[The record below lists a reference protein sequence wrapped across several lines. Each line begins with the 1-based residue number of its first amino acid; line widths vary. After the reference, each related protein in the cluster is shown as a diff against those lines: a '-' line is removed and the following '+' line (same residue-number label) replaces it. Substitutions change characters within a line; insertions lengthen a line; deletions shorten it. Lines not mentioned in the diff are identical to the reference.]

1 MNLRRTKEALM
12 YHQRWCLENKQVAL
26 RFPKLTEKIKF
37 KNYNHSMRVP
47 FVIYADFESY
57 LQRVYSCEPSPDRS
71 FTNAKQHHRP
81 MGFKYKIVSLLD
93 EEHEEFIYIA
103 KNSDEVENIGLVFVR
118 EVEKEVRKLYEKHK
132 FKKPMKITDEE
143 EQQHKAVTQCHICEK
158 ELGDDKVRDHCH
170 LTDKYRGAAHNKCNL
185 EYRIP
190 KHYPIF
196 FHNLSGYDAHL
207 FIKSLG
213 ADEGEINCIPNNEEN
228 YISFSKKILVDE
240 YLHKDKN
247 YELKQHILDHIEYSI
262 NPRLSNWNE
271 KAKRYIDEVVKY
283 LQGVSNENKHFKF
296 WSVLREVIQKGKSWA
311 SQKEEVEKLQQ
322 AISDGK
328 LERSEFLLN
337 AIEAMPGEKELE
349 ESEEFWS
356 DLEDD

>member
-1 MNLRRTKEALM
+1 M
-12 YHQRWCLENKQVAL
+12 
-26 RFPKLTEKIKF
+26 
-37 KNYNHSMRVP
+37 
-47 FVIYADFESY
+47 
-57 LQRVYSCEPSPDRS
+57 
-71 FTNAKQHHRP
+71 
-81 MGFKYKIVSLLD
+81 
-93 EEHEEFIYIA
+93 
-103 KNSDEVENIGLVFVR
+103 
-118 EVEKEVRKLYEKHK
+118 
-132 FKKPMKITDEE
+132 
-143 EQQHKAVTQCHICEK
+143 TQCHICDK

-170 LTDKYRGAAHNKCNL
+170 LTGKYRGAAHNKCNL
-185 EYRIP
+185 KHRIP

-196 FHNLSGYDAHL
+196 FHNSSGYDAHL

-296 WSVLREVIQKGKSWA
+296 WSVLREVIQ
-311 SQKEEVEKLQQ
+311 
-322 AISDGK
+322 
-328 LERSEFLLN
+328 
-337 AIEAMPGEKELE
+337 
-349 ESEEFWS
+349 
-356 DLEDD
+356 